1 MTEKLPQSA
10 EELAKHYETMRR
22 ERRRRKEN
30 AQARGARRARLTSAQ
45 RRRILAK
52 TGGRCHLC
60 GGRIDGKW
68 QADHVLAHSGGGQH
82 SEDNYLPAHALCNNY
97 RWHYTAEEFQQILK
111 LGVWARTQIQRLT
124 RVGRYVAE
132 EFLKYEKR
140 RAARNSKFL

>member
-1 MTEKLPQSA
+1 MTERLPQSA
-10 EELAKHYETMRR
+10 EELANRYESMQK

-30 AQARGARRARLTSAQ
+30 TKASGATRARLTKAQ
-45 RRRILAK
+45 KERILAK
-52 TGGRCHLC
+52 TDSRCHLC

-68 QADHVLAHSGGGQH
+68 QADHVLAYSGGGQH
-82 SEDNYLPAHALCNNY
+82 WEDNYLPAHKFCNNY

-132 EFLKYEKR
+132 EFLKHEKR
-140 RAARNSKFL
+140 RAARSTKSV

>member
-22 ERRRRKEN
+22 ERRRRKES
-30 AQARGARRARLTSAQ
+30 AQARGAKRARLTSAQ

>member
-22 ERRRRKEN
+22 ERRRRKES

>member
-1 MTEKLPQSA
+1 
-10 EELAKHYETMRR
+10 
-22 ERRRRKEN
+22 
-30 AQARGARRARLTSAQ
+30 
-45 RRRILAK
+45 
-52 TGGRCHLC
+52 
-60 GGRIDGKW
+60 
-68 QADHVLAHSGGGQH
+68 VLAHSGGGQH